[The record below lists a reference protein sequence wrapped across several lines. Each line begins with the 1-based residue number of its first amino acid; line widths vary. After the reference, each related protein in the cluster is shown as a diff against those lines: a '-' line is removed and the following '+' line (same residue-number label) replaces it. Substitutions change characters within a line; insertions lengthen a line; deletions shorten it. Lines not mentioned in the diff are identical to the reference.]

1 MGERG
6 GLCTFTDG
14 RELAGLSLLGVPEP
28 KTQWGPGR
36 QSSRPHSACKA
47 VQFPRKFPVEGQHQW
62 PDVLPQT
69 TRVVVSAATLQPGGD
84 PCGHV
89 EALG

>member
-1 MGERG
+1 MGEQG

-14 RELAGLSLLGVPEP
+14 RESAGLSLLGVPGP

-36 QSSRPHSACKA
+36 QSSRPHSKA

-62 PDVLPQT
+62 LDVLPQT
-69 TRVVVSAATLQPGGD
+69 TCVVVSAATLQPPGD